1 MQAEAD
7 AVHARDCKDRRRPRD
22 QQQAEL
28 VGYRPAGVRRVI
40 AILEAN
46 SWECQAA
53 GVTDRGLRGAM
64 TVRVRVL
71 FIVLALAMAGCVQKS
86 LPAGARFADR
96 VLAAMDSGLYA
107 TGEAW
112 RIARAQA
119 VASTRDSQTPE
130 DALAPLRSAL
140 ATAGRGHSSLYK
152 NLEGSPSQAPSQAAM
167 PIVKASSARI
177 GVVQIPELYGADAKV
192 AQEYARSLSSG
203 IKDAAPA
210 SSCGWIID
218 LRGNTGG
225 DMRPMLAG
233 LTPLLPN
240 GVVASSES
248 RDGVRTHITVTDG
261 TVRFGNELE
270 FSEEEST
277 KVPGPVAI
285 LLDGYTASSAE
296 LVAIAFIGLEN
307 TRSFG
312 TRSMGYSTGN
322 VTFPIDSYTLVLT
335 VGVDVDRQGKAYPAG
350 IVPDVRVARNMD
362 AAAAAA
368 NWLSDQCA

>member
-1 MQAEAD
+1 M
-7 AVHARDCKDRRRPRD
+7 
-22 QQQAEL
+22 
-28 VGYRPAGVRRVI
+28 AG
-40 AILEAN
+40 LEAVN
-46 SWECQAA
+46 AVCC
-53 GVTDRGLRGAM
+53 RGLRGAVN
-64 TVRVRVL
+64 VRIRVL
-71 FIVLALAMAGCVQKS
+71 FIVFVVALGGCVEKP

-107 TGEAW
+107 TGEEW

-140 ATAGRGHSSLYK
+140 ATAGRSHSSLYK

-167 PIVKASSARI
+167 PTVKAGSGRI
-177 GVVQIPELYGADAKV
+177 AVVHVPELYGGDAKI
-192 AQEYARSLSSG
+192 AHNYARSLSSG
-203 IKDAAPA
+203 IKDAAQA

-240 GVVASSES
+240 GVVGSAEA
-248 RDGVRTHITVTDG
+248 RDGARTYVTVTDG
-261 TVRFGNELE
+261 TVQIGGELA
-270 FSEEEST
+270 FSEEEPT
-277 KVPGPVAI
+277 KVPGPIAI
-285 LLDGYTASSAE
+285 LLDAYTASSAE
-296 LVAIAFIGLEN
+296 FVAIAFIGLDN

-322 VTFPIDSYTLVLT
+322 VTFDIDSYTLVLT
-335 VGVDVDRQGKAYPAG
+335 VGVDADRNGKAYPAG

-362 AAAAAA
+362 TAAAAV
-368 NWLSDQCA
+368 NWLSERCA

>member
-1 MQAEAD
+1 MI
-7 AVHARDCKDRRRPRD
+7 
-22 QQQAEL
+22 
-28 VGYRPAGVRRVI
+28 VRI
-40 AILEAN
+40 
-46 SWECQAA
+46 
-53 GVTDRGLRGAM
+53 
-64 TVRVRVL
+64 RVL
-71 FIVLALAMAGCVQKS
+71 LIVLVVALAGCVEKPP
-86 LPAGARFADR
+86 PAGALFADR

-140 ATAGRGHSSLYK
+140 ATAGRSHSSLYK
-152 NLEGSPSQAPSQAAM
+152 NLEGSPSQAPSQAAT
-167 PIVKASSARI
+167 PAVKANSARI
-177 GVVQIPELYGADAKV
+177 GVVQVPELYGGDASV

-203 IKDAAPA
+203 IKDAAQA
-210 SSCGWIID
+210 GACGWIID

-240 GVVASSES
+240 GVVGSTEA
-248 RDGVRTHITVTDG
+248 RDGARTHITVTDG
-261 TVRFGNELE
+261 TVRVGSELA
-270 FSEEEST
+270 FSEEEPT

-285 LLDGYTASSAE
+285 LVDAYTASSAE
-296 LVAIAFIGLEN
+296 FVAIAFIGLDN

-312 TRSMGYSTGN
+312 SHSMGYSTGN
-322 VTFPIDSYTLVLT
+322 VAFRIDSYTLVLT
-335 VGVDVDRQGKAYPAG
+335 VGVDADRNGTAYPAG
-350 IVPDVRVARNMD
+350 VGPDVRVARNMD

-368 NWLSDQCA
+368 NWLSERCA